1 MFKKSEYIISITNL
15 ASSPNK
21 DNLSEFIFLG
31 RSNVGKSSLINALTG
46 RKLLAYTSSKPG
58 KTIALNYY
66 LIDDEF
72 YFVDAP
78 GYGYAARSIDKRLD
92 FGDSLEEYLTKND
105 NLKMVFLLVDTK
117 VGPTK
122 DDMLMYEYLK
132 YLNVPFTIVSTKS
145 DKIGSTLVYRA
156 LKEIK
161 NKISD
166 VSIIAT
172 SSTTKKGIDEL
183 EQIIVNLKWKRMII

>member
-1 MFKKSEYIISITNL
+1 MFKKSEYIISTAKLNQ
-15 ASSPNK
+15 SPNK
-21 DNLSEFIFLG
+21 NNLSEFIFLG

-66 LIDDEF
+66 LIDEEF

-78 GYGYAARSIDKRLD
+78 GYGYAAKSIDKRIN

-132 YLNVPFTIVSTKS
+132 YLNVPFIIVATKS
-145 DKIGSTLVYRA
+145 DKIGSTLVFRA
-156 LKEIK
+156 VKEIK
-161 NKISD
+161 NKIND
-166 VSIIAT
+166 AQIIVT
-172 SSTTKKGIDEL
+172 SANTKKGIDEV
-183 EQIIVNLKWKRMII
+183 EAIINNVK

>member
-1 MFKKSEYIISITNL
+1 MFKTSEYIISTTKL
-15 ASSPNK
+15 SQSPNK
-21 DNLSEFIFLG
+21 DNLSEIIFLG

-66 LIDDEF
+66 LIDKEI

-78 GYGYAARSIDKRLD
+78 GYGYAAKSYDKRID
-92 FGDSLEEYLTKND
+92 FGDSLEEYLTKNT

-132 YLNVPFTIVSTKS
+132 YLNVPFTIVATKS

-156 LKEIK
+156 IKDIKAKINDHEI
-161 NKISD
+161 I
-166 VSIIAT
+166 VT
-172 SSTTKKGIDEL
+172 SANTKKGIDEL
-183 EQIIVNLKWKRMII
+183 ESLINNLK

>member
-1 MFKKSEYIISITNL
+1 M
-15 ASSPNK
+15 
-21 DNLSEFIFLG
+21 
-31 RSNVGKSSLINALTG
+31 
-46 RKLLAYTSSKPG
+46 
-58 KTIALNYY
+58 
-66 LIDDEF
+66 
-72 YFVDAP
+72 DAP

-183 EQIIVNLKWKRMII
+183 EQIIVNLK

>member
-1 MFKKSEYIISITNL
+1 MMYKSSEYIISTAKL
-15 ASSPNK
+15 SQSPNK

-46 RKLLAYTSSKPG
+46 RKLLARTSSKPG

-66 LIDDEF
+66 LIDKEF

-78 GYGYAARSIDKRLD
+78 GYGYAAKSIDKRID
-92 FGDSLEEYLTKND
+92 FGDSLEEYLTKNN

-132 YLNVPFTIVSTKS
+132 YLNVAFAIVATKS

-156 LKEIK
+156 VKDIK
-161 NKISD
+161 AKISD
-166 VSIIAT
+166 HEVIVT
-172 SSTTKKGIDEL
+172 SANTKKGIDEL
-183 EQIIVNLKWKRMII
+183 EAIINNLK

>member
-1 MFKKSEYIISITNL
+1 MFKKSEYIIST
-15 ASSPNK
+15 ASLSQSPNK
-21 DNLSEFIFLG
+21 NGLSEFIFLG

-66 LIDDEF
+66 LIDDEL

-78 GYGYAARSIDKRLD
+78 GYGYAAKSIDKRLD

-122 DDMLMYEYLK
+122 DDLLMYEYLK
-132 YLNVPFTIVSTKS
+132 YLNVPFKIVATKS
-145 DKIGSTLVYRA
+145 DKVGSTLIYRA
-156 LKEIK
+156 VKEIK

-166 VSIIAT
+166 VDIVVT
-172 SSTTKKGIDEL
+172 SANTKKGIDEL
-183 EQIIVNLKWKRMII
+183 EAIIRDLKWRRMII

>member
-1 MFKKSEYIISITNL
+1 MFKKSEYIIST
-15 ASSPNK
+15 ASLSQSPNK
-21 DNLSEFIFLG
+21 NGLSEFIFLG

-66 LIDDEF
+66 LIDDEL

-78 GYGYAARSIDKRLD
+78 GYGYAAKSIDKRLD

-122 DDMLMYEYLK
+122 DDLLMYEYLK
-132 YLNVPFTIVSTKS
+132 YLNVPFKIVATKS
-145 DKIGSTLVYRA
+145 DKVGSTLIYRA
-156 LKEIK
+156 VKEIK

-166 VSIIAT
+166 VDIVVT
-172 SSTTKKGIDEL
+172 SANTKKGIDEL
-183 EQIIVNLKWKRMII
+183 EAIIRDLK

>member
-183 EQIIVNLKWKRMII
+183 EQIIVNLKWKKVII

>member
-1 MFKKSEYIISITNL
+1 MYKKSEYIISAARL
-15 ASSPNK
+15 AGSPNK

-46 RKLLAYTSSKPG
+46 RKLLARTSSKPG

-66 LIDDEF
+66 LIDNEF

-78 GYGYAARSIDKRLD
+78 GYGYAARSIDKRID
-92 FGDSLEEYLTKND
+92 FGESLEEYLTKNK

-122 DDMLMYEYLK
+122 DDLLMVDYLK
-132 YLNVPFTIVSTKS
+132 YLETPFLIVSTKS
-145 DKIGSTLVYRA
+145 DKIGTTLVARA

-161 NKISD
+161 QKITD
-166 VSIIAT
+166 VKIITT
-172 SSTTKKGIDEL
+172 SANTKKGIDEL
-183 EQIIVNLKWKRMII
+183 EAIINELK

>member
-78 GYGYAARSIDKRLD
+78 GYGYAARSIDRRLD

-183 EQIIVNLKWKRMII
+183 EQIIVNLK